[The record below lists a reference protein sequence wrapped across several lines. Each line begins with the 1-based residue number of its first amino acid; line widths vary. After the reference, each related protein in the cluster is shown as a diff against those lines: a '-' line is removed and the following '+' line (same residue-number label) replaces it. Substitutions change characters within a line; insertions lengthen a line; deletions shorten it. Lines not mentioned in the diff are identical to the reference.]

1 MITVYYDGKCKVCLK
16 EIEYY
21 QRIAPKGV
29 FYWLDLTDPGSDLK
43 GESFSLVQAMKQLH
57 VKDRQGAV
65 HVGVDAF
72 ITIWRELGRWRL
84 LANVVSLPL
93 FYQLSCVVYKVF
105 AQWRFKRLKHCQI
118 SGMSKG

>member
-1 MITVYYDGKCKVCLK
+1 MIKVYYDGKCRVCLK

-21 QRIAPKGV
+21 RRIAPAGV
-29 FYWLDLTDPGSDLK
+29 FYWLDITDPYIDLK
-43 GESFSLVQAMKQLH
+43 RESFSLVQAMKLLH
-57 VKDRQGAV
+57 VKDHQGVV

-84 LANVVSLPL
+84 LANVVSLPV
-93 FYQLSCVVYKVF
+93 FYQVTCVVYKVF

-118 SGMSKG
+118 PESDT